1 MPRKRARRGSGS
13 ITRRDGKYQA
23 RWSVTEGGKRVR
35 KSKSFDLR
43 NDAEWWLREAGR
55 AGAPPDEL
63 TVAEYLRGWLAG
75 KRRIAAS
82 TRAQYR
88 NHVDLHLVPSLGGF
102 ALTKLQRKH
111 IEAFV
116 ADRERHVSPST
127 HRPLTPRTVQAVL
140 TTLRSALEEAVPR
153 LIPDNP
159 AAKVEAPRVVREPV
173 RAMTRSDAVALIEAV
188 RKTWMEQ
195 VVRFLLGSGLR
206 IGEAVALNQG
216 NVHDGWVE
224 LRKSK
229 TTLRAV
235 RVSDDGM
242 AALRESIAAAPRVGK
257 GEPVF
262 FGVRATSEG
271 QRDRLDRSS
280 LGSALPKHLE
290 RLGLP
295 RLTPH
300 ALRHGTATLM
310 VAAGVPMRQ
319 VAEQL
324 GHARASMTANVYA
337 HVAPESTIGAVRV
350 LDEAVKG

>member
-1 MPRKRARRGSGS
+1 MARRRGRRGSGS

-23 RWSVTEGGKRVR
+23 RWSSTEGGKRVR
-35 KSKSFDLR
+35 KSKSFDYR
-43 NDAEWWLREAGR
+43 VDAEWWLRQAGR

-63 TVAEYLRGWLAG
+63 TVGAYLESWLRG
-75 KRRIAAS
+75 KRRIAPS

-88 NHVDLHLVPSLGGF
+88 NHVELHLAPALGGF
-102 ALTKLQRKH
+102 ALTALQRKH
-111 IEAFV
+111 VEAFV

-127 HRPLTPRTVQAVL
+127 HRPLTPRTVQAIL

-159 AAKVEAPRVVREPV
+159 AAKVEAPRVQRDPV
-173 RAMTRSDAVALIEAV
+173 RAMTRSDAAALVEAV
-188 RKTWMEQ
+188 RDTWMGPI
-195 VVRFLLGSGLR
+195 VRFLLGSGLR

-229 TTLRAV
+229 TTIRAV
-235 RVSDDGM
+235 RVSEDGM
-242 AALRESIAAAPRVGK
+242 AALREAIAIAPRVGK
-257 GEPVF
+257 AEPVF
-262 FGVRATSEG
+262 FGVRATAAG
-271 QRDRLDRSS
+271 HRDRLDRSS
-280 LGSALPKHLE
+280 LGPALR
-290 RLGLP
+290 RLCLAKGLP
-295 RLTPH
+295 VLHPH

-337 HVAPESTIGAVRV
+337 HVSIDSARDAIRV